1 MAERLI
7 TADDLIRGGCCR
19 SGVMARATTKWP
31 SAFPVSAVVLEAG
44 RARERGLVM
53 RALGLDGDGYG
64 TGYGYGNG
72 YGGGYGDSNSGG
84 HGDGYGDGYGYG
96 HGDGDGT
103 GYGDGYGDD
112 DE

>member
-31 SAFPVSAVVLEAG
+31 SAFPVSAAVLEAG

-72 YGGGYGDSNSGG
+72 YG
-84 HGDGYGDGYGYG
+84 DGYGD
-96 HGDGDGT
+96 
-103 GYGDGYGDD
+103 
-112 DE
+112 E

>member
-31 SAFPVSAVVLEAG
+31 SAFPVSAAVLEAG

-72 YGGGYGDSNSGG
+72 YGDGD
-84 HGDGYGDGYGYG
+84 GDGYGDG
-96 HGDGDGT
+96 DGD
-103 GYGDGYGDD
+103 GDGYGDGDGDGDGD